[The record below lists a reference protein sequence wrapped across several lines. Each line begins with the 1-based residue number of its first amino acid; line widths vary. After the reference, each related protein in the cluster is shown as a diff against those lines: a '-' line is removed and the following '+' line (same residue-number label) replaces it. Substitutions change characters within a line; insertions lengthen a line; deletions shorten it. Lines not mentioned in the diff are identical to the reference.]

1 MPDNVP
7 NPLRKPG
14 IFVPL
19 LLLHMDRYSNPDTPS
34 PDDAW
39 SVLPD
44 DYGELDDELE
54 GGDEGAVERQLAHY
68 AFVREERD
76 REVRLHFR
84 DVPSSEIARAFREA
98 GAYLISLTAERA
110 HLGGVGEMGGDAV
123 VRYFYSLRETVYT
136 VSIASSVGVFGSIAG
151 VYPLAAP
158 MEAEVVKRGHVA
170 IMPDEVPAQ

>member
-1 MPDNVP
+1 
-7 NPLRKPG
+7 
-14 IFVPL
+14 
-19 LLLHMDRYSNPDTPS
+19 MDRYNNPDTPPS
-34 PDDAW
+34 DEPW

-54 GGDEGAVERQLAHY
+54 GDEGVVERQLAHY

-84 DVPSSEIARAFREA
+84 DVPPSEIARTFREA
-98 GAYLISLTAERA
+98 GAYLISLMAERA
-110 HLGGVGEMGGDAV
+110 HLGGGGEMAGDAV

-158 MEAEVVKRGHVA
+158 MEAEVVRRGHVA
-170 IMPDEVPAQ
+170 IMPDKVPAP